1 MTAILHIHAQQ
12 APHDE
17 AFVVGNRQGL
27 LALRQAIDAALES
40 GQGETAAFAADGEG
54 FSVFVILQPGGLGSP
69 GWIAAAV
76 PYSGEWAAENRES
89 AVWPHS
95 QIKKDQF

>member
-1 MTAILHIHAQQ
+1 MTTILHIHAQQ

-17 AFVVGNRQGL
+17 AFIVGNRQGL
-27 LALRQAIDAALES
+27 LALRRAIDAALES
-40 GQGETAAFAADGEG
+40 GKGEALAFVSDGEG
-54 FSVFVILQPGGLGSP
+54 FDVQVILQEGDLQSP

-76 PYSGEWAAENRES
+76 PYTAEWATENRES

-95 QIKKDQF
+95 QIEKD